1 MMNSKIGTLLLVFL
15 WSWHQDAQLQDARY
29 YREQAGAAYN
39 QKNYVQ
45 ALENLQKALEL
56 IPDHPSIIYG
66 IARMQSLLGN
76 QQDALIWLGKI
87 TRMGM
92 ILHPEKDPDFQG
104 LVTLEGFRGVLKQ
117 FEANAG
123 PIVHSSIA
131 FTIAEKGLVTE
142 GIAYDRVEQTFY
154 ISSIHKR
161 KIVIR
166 DKQGRMGV
174 LADEKDGL
182 WSVLGMAVDSGRR
195 ILWATTT
202 AFPQMSG
209 YDAQMEG
216 KSAVLKFDLKAK
228 KLIKKYPVPGPGN
241 HGLGDLTLNSSGDV
255 LTTDSNTPAV
265 YVIRH
270 DRDDIELL
278 LKDEQFVSPQGLA
291 FSSDQKHLF
300 MADYSKGLF
309 DIDVTT
315 NRARHITPA
324 PDSTSL
330 GIDGLYFCK
339 GNLIGVQN
347 GVTPNRLVRLE
358 LSPDYSRMSR
368 FEVLEVNNPLF
379 DEPTLGVVVDD
390 ELFFIANS
398 QWGSVDEKG
407 QLSPEEKLKSPL
419 ILHLKIGPK

>member
-1 MMNSKIGTLLLVFL
+1 
-15 WSWHQDAQLQDARY
+15 
-29 YREQAGAAYN
+29 
-39 QKNYVQ
+39 
-45 ALENLQKALEL
+45 
-56 IPDHPSIIYG
+56 
-66 IARMQSLLGN
+66 
-76 QQDALIWLGKI
+76 
-87 TRMGM
+87 
-92 ILHPEKDPDFQG
+92 
-104 LVTLEGFRGVLKQ
+104 
-117 FEANAG
+117 
-123 PIVHSSIA
+123 
-131 FTIAEKGLVTE
+131 
-142 GIAYDRVEQTFY
+142 
-154 ISSIHKR
+154 
-161 KIVIR
+161 
-166 DKQGRMGV
+166 
-174 LADEKDGL
+174 
-182 WSVLGMAVDSGRR
+182 
-195 ILWATTT
+195 
-202 AFPQMSG
+202 
-209 YDAQMEG
+209 
-216 KSAVLKFDLKAK
+216 
-228 KLIKKYPVPGPGN
+228 KKYPVPGPGN